1 MPPNQSVLQL
11 LKSIMKI
18 MNRKLILLLF
28 VSLFTLVLN
37 AQTEHM
43 KFAGIPLTGTIDQ
56 FQTKLVAKGFRL
68 NTKMSKMLPV
78 GTRSFVGTFA
88 GKKGNI
94 AVYYDS
100 ETKNVYGAKVY
111 YDGLTDDRAKEE
123 LDNLRSILSAKYGE
137 TSITDGTD
145 KSGRATFT
153 VDTGL
158 GSIYCYLMTDDT
170 MLTYPFNWST
180 HAEFTDY
187 VNGMNHQSNVSDDF

>member
-1 MPPNQSVLQL
+1 
-11 LKSIMKI
+11 
-18 MNRKLILLLF
+18 MNRKLMLLLF

-56 FQTKLVAKGFRL
+56 FQTKLVAKGYRL

-100 ETKNVYGAKVY
+100 ETKMFM
-111 YDGLTDDRAKEE
+111 E
-123 LDNLRSILSAKYGE
+123 LK
-137 TSITDGTD
+137 
-145 KSGRATFT
+145 FT
-153 VDTGL
+153 
-158 GSIYCYLMTDDT
+158 T
-170 MLTYPFNWST
+170 M
-180 HAEFTDY
+180 
-187 VNGMNHQSNVSDDF
+187 V